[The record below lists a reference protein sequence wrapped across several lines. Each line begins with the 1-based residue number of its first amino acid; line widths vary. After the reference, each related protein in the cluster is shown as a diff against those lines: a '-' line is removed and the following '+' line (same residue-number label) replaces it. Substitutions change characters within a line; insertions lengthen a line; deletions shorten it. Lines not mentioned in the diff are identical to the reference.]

1 MIVSFTS
8 HNSISFTAPFTA
20 YSTSGDPLKTL
31 SRFRGPVQEAG
42 EKKDEEEIRN
52 ETGVRRR
59 SIPAHHQKDSPG
71 VHARAE
77 EGGSSNLFASPI

>member
-1 MIVSFTS
+1 MLSATGLVRYRTARFKRLCLVSGVLC
-8 HNSISFTAPFTA
+8 IALTAGA
-20 YSTSGDPLKTL
+20 E
-31 SRFRGPVQEAG
+31 EAG